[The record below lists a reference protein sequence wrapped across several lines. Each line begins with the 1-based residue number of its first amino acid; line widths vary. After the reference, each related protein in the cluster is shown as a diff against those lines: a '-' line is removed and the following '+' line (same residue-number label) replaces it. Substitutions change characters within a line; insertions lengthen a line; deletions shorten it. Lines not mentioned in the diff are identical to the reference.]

1 MAFGREA
8 QTEGLVLQR
17 AYSHTQ
23 VVGREGSFNAGG
35 GQVLSPQCARKGG
48 LAATSLPEKEAINET
63 PELDRYDIEAEKA
76 LLSAH
81 LESGVSKSPT
91 IAIPSRE
98 SALSQIEHLTK
109 LKHCLLESLA
119 RGDVKK
125 TEGERRSSHPSQEW
139 DEELYTPVNSTVGSP
154 IPRGEGGISLSA
166 VLDEESSTPR
176 PKNDDTRQDQAA
188 TPKFIT
194 NPFETLGPS
203 RNLEDDLEDL
213 CDDNYALSPSTV
225 PYVPC
230 SPAVTLNPFVLG
242 SPLESSMAR
251 RTRLSCPDLADIDS
265 DDDYLYM
272 GRRRDL
278 SQNTGPRREGLLR
291 QLFSHA
297 TPQSNVAERP
307 LEDGAD
313 DDSMSAR
320 KPMEV
325 PVPRSQSLD
334 SGYPGVAFHT
344 GPVGYLN
351 GSPITIPMVRDPD
364 LLETLVGGHLNGAAD
379 ENFQAQGQP

>member
-48 LAATSLPEKEAINET
+48 LAATSLPEKEAINEA

-76 LLSAH
+76 LLSTH

-119 RGDVKK
+119 KGDVKK

-139 DEELYTPVNSTVGSP
+139 DEELYTPANSTVGSP

-176 PKNDDTRQDQAA
+176 PKKGDTHQVQAA

-194 NPFETLGPS
+194 NPFETPGPS

-213 CDDNYALSPSTV
+213 CDDNYALSPSTT

-230 SPAVTLNPFVLG
+230 GPAVTLNPFVLG

-272 GRRRDL
+272 GRRAL
-278 SQNTGPRREGLLR
+278 KG
-291 QLFSHA
+291 
-297 TPQSNVAERP
+297 
-307 LEDGAD
+307 D
-313 DDSMSAR
+313 DDDLSMSAR
-320 KPMEV
+320 NRMDV

-364 LLETLVGGHLNGAAD
+364 LLETLVGGHVNGTAE